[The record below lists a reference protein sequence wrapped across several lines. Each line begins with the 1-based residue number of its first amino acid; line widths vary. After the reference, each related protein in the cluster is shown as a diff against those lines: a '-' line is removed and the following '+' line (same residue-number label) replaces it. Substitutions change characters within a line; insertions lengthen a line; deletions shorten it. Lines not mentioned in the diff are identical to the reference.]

1 MRKTTINTALSVIE
15 TMASVPVLIAAARST
30 CFPLPEPAPSPAH
43 AACRFNR
50 EQLALCGTREI
61 FIRAKMHDDVA
72 ERLRAASAHLDKTKV
87 SQSMAAAQASTEPRY
102 GSAEHWS
109 AFGGR
114 PKHAAPP
121 VALMCRP
128 CHVHSHTTPTLPSR
142 YGHAVAAGAGD
153 GSGAA

>member
-15 TMASVPVLIAAARST
+15 TVASLPVLIVATRST
-30 CFPLPEPAPSPAH
+30 CSPLPEPAPSPAH

-72 ERLRAASAHLDKTKV
+72 ERLRAASAQLDKTKV
-87 SQSMAAAQASTEPRY
+87 RQSRAAAQASTEPRY

-109 AFGGR
+109 GFGGQ
-114 PKHAAPP
+114 PKHTALP

-128 CHVHSHTTPTLPSR
+128 CHVHSHSTPTLASCH
-142 YGHAVAAGAGD
+142 GHAVAAGAGD